1 MTKQYSPYLE
11 FDRSTWC
18 QFRQDTPLTLTE
30 DDLDRL
36 RGHNDPVSI
45 SEVKEIYLPL
55 SRLLSMYVEATQGL
69 YEATSKFL
77 GHPEPRVPYIIGV
90 AGSVAVGKS
99 TTSRIL
105 QALLSRWPSHPKVS
119 LVTTDGFLYPN
130 KELERRGLMERKG
143 FPESF
148 DVYALLQ
155 CLNEIKSGKAGVT
168 VPVYS
173 HAHYDILP
181 DEKIILDKPD
191 IVIVEGLNVLQVPS
205 TRAGQIPNIFV
216 SDFFDF
222 SIYVDADINI
232 IEKWYLE
239 RFMNFRKTAENKPE
253 LFMNRFAKISETAA
267 MKIAENYWH
276 NINAANYRENV
287 EPYKQRAHLVL
298 QKGENHCVETI
309 LLRKI

>member
-1 MTKQYSPYLE
+1 MIKQYSPYLE

-30 DDLDRL
+30 EDLDRL

-45 SEVKEIYLPL
+45 SEVKDIYLPL
-55 SRLLSMYVEATQGL
+55 SRLLSMYVEAKQSL
-69 YEATSKFL
+69 YDATSIFL
-77 GHPEPRVPYIIGV
+77 GHPEPKVPFIIGV

-119 LVTTDGFLYPN
+119 LITTDGFLHPN

-148 DVYALLQ
+148 DIHALLQ
-155 CLNEIKSGKAGVT
+155 FLNDVKSGKSGVCA
-168 VPVYS
+168 PVYS
-173 HAHYDILP
+173 HAYYDILP
-181 DEKIILDKPD
+181 DEKIVINQPD

-205 TRAGQIPNIFV
+205 NRGGQYPNVFV

-222 SIYVDADINI
+222 SIYVDADIEI
-232 IEKWYLE
+232 VEKWYLE
-239 RFMNFRKTAENKPE
+239 RFMNFRKKAANKPE
-253 LFMNRFAKISETAA
+253 LFMNRFANISESAA
-267 MKIAENYWH
+267 MKIAMNYWH
-276 NINAANYRENV
+276 NINAANYCENI
-287 EPYKQRAHLVL
+287 EPYKKRAQLVL
-298 QKGENHCVETI
+298 QKSENHRVETI